1 MTCAS
6 RLFQNQVEE
15 KLIRDRTGHR
25 SNALLSYEKSSLEQ
39 EINASKVLE
48 PPVLTDA
55 TSATT
60 SAATATA
67 TSCSAETIKET
78 SSNII

>member
-1 MTCAS
+1 MTCDS

-25 SNALLSYEKSSLEQ
+25 SNDLLSYEKSNLEQ
-39 EINASKVLE
+39 EMNARKVLG